1 MSNEKAKNKLV
12 NSMRMTKAGTA
23 KSTTSEDKKEA
34 VAKESKPAKK
44 AATPSKKAASAAS
57 GYTST
62 GFTSGRR
69 IWPD

>member
-23 KSTTSEDKKEA
+23 KSTTSEDKKEV
-34 VAKESKPAKK
+34 VAKETKPAKK
-44 AATPSKKAASAAS
+44 TATSSKQAAPAAS
-57 GYTST
+57 GYVST
-62 GFTSGRR
+62 GYTSGPR